1 MLVEGCGPRLWLMG
15 GLPPGWKQCGPQGGG
30 AAGADYDFEL
40 SVTTLNR
47 WIAIA
52 ERNEFGRARERWSWP
67 GAEEA
72 QPPAGA

>member
-1 MLVEGCGPRLWLMG
+1 MAYGRTSAGMEAMWPAR
-15 GLPPGWKQCGPQGGG
+15 GG